1 MEISDCQLIR
11 LLKIAIELA
20 QAEPNENIKA
30 LIEKTIIE
38 NRKTLKIPI
47 EEMVPAEL
55 HRECVYK
62 SSLLEGEILLLK
74 KQIEDLVK
82 QMCYPKFK
90 IEITEE
96 PCNFKRS
103 IYSKL
108 ELPVKDLEICE
119 KHVIS
124 MTPHDTEEYVRYIVE
139 QQLKN
144 ISQEYG
150 KRGYRYWI
158 EKREEH

>member
-1 MEISDCQLIR
+1 MIRDEI
-11 LLKIAIELA
+11 
-20 QAEPNENIKA
+20 
-30 LIEKTIIE
+30 IID
-38 NRKTLKIPI
+38 
-47 EEMVPAEL
+47 EMIPAEL
-55 HRECVYK
+55 HKEYVYK
-62 SSLLEGEILLLK
+62 VSQLEEEILSLK
-74 KQIEDLVK
+74 KQIVELTEQV
-82 QMCYPKFK
+82 CYPKFK

-96 PCNFKRS
+96 PYNFKRS

-144 ISQEYG
+144 ISREYG

-158 EKREEH
+158 EKRGTLE